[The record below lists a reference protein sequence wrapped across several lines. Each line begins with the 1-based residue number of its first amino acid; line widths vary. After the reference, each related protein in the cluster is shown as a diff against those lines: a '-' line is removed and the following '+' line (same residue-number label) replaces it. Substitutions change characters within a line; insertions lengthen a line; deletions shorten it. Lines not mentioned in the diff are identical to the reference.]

1 MLALI
6 VNAVIKLAQI
16 FAVKFN
22 RTRQTKANGTTFPHL
37 ITHKQLSLE
46 VLDYLVFAQLCKN

>member
-16 FAVKFN
+16 LAVKFN
-22 RTRQTKANGTTFPHL
+22 RTRQTKANGTAFPDL
-37 ITHKQLSLE
+37 ITHKELSFE
-46 VLDYLVFAQLCKN
+46 ALDYLVFAQLCKD

>member
-6 VNAVIKLAQI
+6 VNAGIKLAQI

-22 RTRQTKANGTTFPHL
+22 RTRQTKANGSAFPHL
-37 ITHKQLSLE
+37 ITHKELSFE
-46 VLDYLVFAQLCKN
+46 ALDYLVFAQLCKD